1 MYYMKTKRK
10 TSDER
15 KTEALE
21 AAQQIIYEEG
31 FYNLTIRK
39 IAEKLNV
46 SEAALYRHFNDK
58 EDIIDKL
65 TDLIFFEAC
74 VIDKNDKNPIEIF
87 KDFIYKQAE
96 KFEGNPYLS
105 IISFQEDMFREYP
118 NIKEKFTKHQKER
131 EKEIINII
139 NKGIEVGEI
148 RRDINPSAFAS
159 IFMGS
164 IRITV
169 LKWKNN
175 DFSYSLKEK
184 LEEVN
189 QELINYLKGDN

>member
-1 MYYMKTKRK
+1 MKTKRK